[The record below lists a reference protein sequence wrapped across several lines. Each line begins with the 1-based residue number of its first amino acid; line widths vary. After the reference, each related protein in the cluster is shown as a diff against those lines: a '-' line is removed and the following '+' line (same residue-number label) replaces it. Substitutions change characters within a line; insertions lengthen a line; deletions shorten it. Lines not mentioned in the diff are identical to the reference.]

1 MILASKK
8 NWDQVSLD
16 DWLNLTCPWR
26 PLEREVATIKDVV
39 LELNKINQIKRVAI
53 LGSTPELRSIFIQ
66 NLKLP
71 SKMKIDVIDQSKHMY
86 KEMSLLLKPR
96 YDEVFHESDWVK
108 FFSSSNFNVNLV
120 VGDLILRILS
130 DDYIKKLFKNIAS
143 SLTSNGQMILRIHVK
158 QSPRLILIS
167 ILKLMKRHQDQL
179 VTTKESASQLFFLLS
194 SLFYGKNISL
204 HLMSIIVFF
213 RNRMKSGPNRKLL
226 GLFLK
231 KYKDFPF
238 IFYERSLK
246 EITKLLEP
254 NFKLVDCKSTS
265 NKWVKTAVIV
275 CQRP

>member
-231 KYKDFPF
+231 KYKGFPF